1 MSDERTPVAEPKP
14 KRSRRRWLMIILG
27 IALAFVAYAF
37 SVQATDVDLSQIKD
51 ETRREQLFRILRAL
65 AQPDLIH
72 YDTEEILVTADLYV
86 PCSGEVPERDL
97 SEPYI
102 VVEPPCGNA
111 GDIVTVQGFGFEPE
125 ASAGLDFVP
134 DSEFA
139 ITLTLD
145 RFETDSE
152 GDFSIDVE
160 LPARESE
167 NAQQIQARTKTQVGS
182 WTNRVSVWTDANENG
197 VEDTG
202 EIPDSGEIAV
212 SVLTGRVQEIGAVAL
227 VGPDNDLVQFIA
239 FGNEN
244 SPTSGPAQG
253 EIPFDV
259 GEARVQTFS
268 GDVTG
273 NGEEVVISGTDLESD
288 PPQVTIAG
296 DAGTDLGAWEVVVY
310 DTTELNRFDR
320 TAVGD
325 LFALSPR
332 LSENALETWDKII
345 ETVALAF
352 LATTVGLMMAIPLSF
367 LAARNLMRDIS
378 TPVTNLALN
387 MLAFPVGLVLG
398 AVLAGWA
405 GDISG
410 ALTDSWGVMLIGL
423 VVIPAAM
430 YYTVKW
436 AIPEH
441 DVEPPSTQTKAAR
454 GIALGGVGFAGIVFL
469 YLFSEL
475 SMDVGGFL
483 GDNLGLFSFL
493 GTFIATMGELLE
505 AILVVISAVL
515 GAGVLMNLAGRL
527 GYAMR
532 TRLPAALVRTINL
545 PLAAAAGAVVAAII
559 GMIINWF
566 YEFDNPMRTFWIPV
580 IIGALIGLGL
590 AVRAYQKESVGVG
603 LVIYYAARTLFNTL
617 RSIEPLVMG
626 IVFVVWVGFGPFAGS
641 LALAL
646 HTTAALAKL
655 YSEQVE
661 SIAAGPLEAVR
672 ATGATRLQTV
682 VYAVVPQIVPPYIS
696 FTMYRWDIN
705 VRMSTIIGFVG
716 GGGIGFLLQ
725 QNINLLQYRAAAA
738 QMLAIAIVVAT
749 MDYISARLRER
760 LV

>member
-1 MSDERTPVAEPKP
+1 MSDDRTEVSEPKP
-14 KRSRRRWLMIILG
+14 KRSGRRWAMIIIG
-27 IALAFVAYAF
+27 IAIGFVAYAF

-65 AQPDLIH
+65 AQPDLVQ
-72 YDTEEILVTADLYV
+72 YDTEEILVTADVFV
-86 PCSGEVPERDL
+86 PCSGTTPESSRT
-97 SEPYI
+97 EPYI
-102 VVEPPCGNA
+102 LVDPPCGDP

-125 ASAGLDFVP
+125 TSAGLDFVP

-145 RFETDSE
+145 RFETDSD
-152 GDFSIDVE
+152 GGFSIEIE
-160 LPARESE
+160 LPDRESA
-167 NAQQIQARTKTQVGS
+167 NAQQIQARTKKQVGS

-202 EIPDSGEIAV
+202 VIPDSGALTV
-212 SVLTGRVQEIGAVAL
+212 NVLIGRVQDIGAVAL
-227 VGPDNDLVQFIA
+227 VSPGDDAVQFLS

-244 SPTSGPAQG
+244 IPTSGPAQG

-259 GEARVQTFS
+259 GAARDQSFS

-273 NGEEVVISGTDLESD
+273 NEADVVISETALESD
-288 PPQVTIAG
+288 PLQVTITAEP
-296 DAGTDLGAWEVVVY
+296 GTDLGEWEVVVY
-310 DTTELNRFDR
+310 DSTELNRFDR

-325 LFALSPR
+325 LFAMSPR
-332 LSENALETWDKII
+332 LSENAIDTWDKII

-352 LATTVGLMMAIPLSF
+352 LATTVGLMLAIPLSF

-387 MLAFPVGLVLG
+387 MLAFPLGLVFG
-398 AVLAGWA
+398 ALLAGWA
-405 GDISG
+405 GDISDS
-410 ALTDSWGVMLIGL
+410 LTGNWGVMLIGL
-423 VVIPAAM
+423 ALIPIAM
-430 YYTVKW
+430 YFGIRW

-441 DVEPPSTQTKAAR
+441 DVEPPTPQVKAVR
-454 GIALGGVGFAGIVFL
+454 GAVLGVVAFAGIVVL

-483 GDNLGLFSFL
+483 ADNLGILDFL

-505 AILVVISAVL
+505 AILLVVSAVL
-515 GAGVLMNLAGRL
+515 GAGVLMNLASRL
-527 GYAMR
+527 GYSMR
-532 TRLPAALVRTINL
+532 TRLPAGLVRTINL

-559 GMIINWF
+559 GLVINWF
-566 YEFDNPMRTFWIPV
+566 YEFDNPTRTFWIPV
-580 IIGALIGLGL
+580 IVGALIGLAL
-590 AVRAYQKESVGVG
+590 AVRAYQKESVGIG
-603 LVIYYAARTLFNTL
+603 LVIYYIARTFFNTL